1 MNVIFAS
8 SQNGR
13 IESED
18 AHVHDCYEII
28 FMLEG
33 CCFIYINDEEFLMN
47 ENSVAV
53 IPPGVVHGS
62 LSADGFRTL
71 FIQVDRLPAVQ
82 DTPFV
87 FTDQTGELRNLVELI
102 YTTWIRKEYNYRSIS
117 SSLLAV
123 VNDYIV
129 KFQNKGYHYGFVCKL
144 KENIANNFTN
154 GDFDLKEV
162 NLELGV
168 SKDYLRHCFKKVTGF
183 TPLEYLMNMR
193 IQQSKTYLIQN
204 QHMPIE
210 QIALECGFKDGY
222 YFSRCFKKKTGVS
235 PSEFRMINTK

>member
-33 CCFIYINDEEFLMN
+33 CCFIYINDEEFLMS

-53 IPPGVVHGS
+53 IPPGVIHGS

-82 DTPFV
+82 DKPFV

-123 VNDYIV
+123 VNDYVV

-154 GDFDLKEV
+154 GDFDL
-162 NLELGV
+162 
-168 SKDYLRHCFKKVTGF
+168 
-183 TPLEYLMNMR
+183 
-193 IQQSKTYLIQN
+193 
-204 QHMPIE
+204 
-210 QIALECGFKDGY
+210 
-222 YFSRCFKKKTGVS
+222 
-235 PSEFRMINTK
+235 